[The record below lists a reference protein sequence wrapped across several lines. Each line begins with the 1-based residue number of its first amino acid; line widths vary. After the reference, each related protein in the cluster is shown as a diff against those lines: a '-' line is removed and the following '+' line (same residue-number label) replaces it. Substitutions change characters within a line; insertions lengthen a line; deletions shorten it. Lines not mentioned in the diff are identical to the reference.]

1 MFKINIS
8 HVSLGAAFIA
18 GLLAFFSPCVLPLL
32 PVYLSILAGS
42 GVSSGV
48 KRGSIIIN
56 TGAFILGFSTVFT
69 ALGLSVTAISQYLM
83 FNRPVVVK
91 VAGIF
96 VVILGLFLLGIFNI
110 PFLLRERRKQVQF
123 RAINPLSAFV
133 LGCAFSLG
141 WTPCIGPVLSSVLLM
156 AGSTQSLKY
165 GFLMLLIFSFGL
177 ALPFFILAL
186 AADRATGFLN
196 ITKKYTPYFQKVA
209 GVMLIIMGVLLYLN
223 RL

>member
-1 MFKINIS
+1 MNMS
-8 HVSLGAAFIA
+8 QVSLGASFLA
-18 GLLAFFSPCVLPLL
+18 GLFAFLSPCVLPLL

-42 GVSSGV
+42 GTSSSEKCSLIIVNTVAFIFGF
-48 KRGSIIIN
+48 SIIF
-56 TGAFILGFSTVFT
+56 TILGI
-69 ALGLSVTAISQYLM
+69 SVSAISQYLV
-83 FNRPVVVK
+83 FNRPIIVK
-91 VAGIF
+91 IAGIF

-110 PFLLRERRKQVQF
+110 SFLLKEHRKQIRF
-123 RAINPLSAFV
+123 KTINPLSAFI

-165 GFLMLLIFSFGL
+165 GFLMLLVFSFGL

-186 AADRATGFLN
+186 AADRATVFLN
-196 ITKKYTPYFQKVA
+196 IAKKYTPYFQKAA
-209 GVMLIIMGVLLYLN
+209 GIMLIIMGALLYLN